1 MATLDQALKSKTVL
15 FGGLLAIASGVQ
27 TLVPFLPANLV
38 GPVGTLVGAAVVL
51 LRFVTSVPLSKK

>member
-1 MATLDQALKSKTVL
+1 MLGQALKSKTVL
-15 FGGLLAIASGVQ
+15 FGGLLTIASGIQ

-51 LRFVTSVPLSKK
+51 LRFVTTVPISEK